1 MSFRFGLESVLKH
14 RHRLE
19 EVAQREF
26 AEAQAAVDRCLAEIE
41 SMYQRLDEV
50 REEISAAQMRGSAG
64 ELELIREMETFV
76 TGQKVRIERL
86 RLKAQELLMIA
97 EEKHEA
103 LIFAAQEHKV
113 MVKLKEKKF
122 TEYRTWLAR
131 MEAKEL
137 DDVVS
142 ARTAR
147 RKK

>member
-1 MSFRFGLESVLKH
+1 MAFRFGLETVLKH
-14 RHRLE
+14 RHRVE

-26 AEAQAAVDRCLAEIE
+26 ADAQAAVDQCLSEIE
-41 SMYQRLDEV
+41 AMYRRLDEV
-50 REEISAAQMRGSAG
+50 REEILVAQQRGSAS
-64 ELELIREMETFV
+64 ELEMIREMETFV

-86 RLKAQELLMIA
+86 RLKARELLIVA

-103 LIFAAQEHKV
+103 LITAAQERKV

-122 TEYRTWLAR
+122 AEYKAWLAR

-142 ARTAR
+142 VRTAR
-147 RKK
+147 RKR

>member
-1 MSFRFGLESVLKH
+1 LESVLKH

-26 AEAQAAVDRCLAEIE
+26 AEAQTAVDRCLAEIE

-86 RLKAQELLMIA
+86 RLKARELLMIA

-103 LIFAAQEHKV
+103 LIFAAQERKV

>member
-1 MSFRFGLESVLKH
+1 MSFRFGLETVLKH

-26 AEAQAAVDRCLAEIE
+26 AEAQAAVDQCLAEIE
-41 SMYQRLDEV
+41 AMYRRLDEV
-50 REEISAAQMRGSAG
+50 REEILMAQQRGSAS
-64 ELELIREMETFV
+64 ELEMIREMETFV

-86 RLKAQELLMIA
+86 RLKARELLAIA

-103 LIFAAQEHKV
+103 LITAAQERKV

-122 TEYRTWLAR
+122 AEYKAR
-131 MEAKEL
+131 IALMEAKEL

-142 ARTAR
+142 LRTAR
-147 RKK
+147 RKR